1 VIARR
6 LLDDLGLKAV
16 SSSNHTGAV
25 EPNPDRAKNLDDL
38 KTKCEFAQILGADK
52 LVVVPAM
59 TTRPTED
66 DYKRGVDNLREA
78 ADIAGRFDVS
88 LMLEFS
94 KFFTF
99 TNSLSTALTLVRA
112 ANHPRVR
119 MMLDTYHLWIGVSKF
134 EDLELLRDGELVH
147 MHFEDTPREP
157 VRELLEQRHRVLP
170 GEGIAPLKRI
180 VDLVK
185 RKHYAGALSVELM
198 DPSFHAMDPYQLA
211 LKVRA
216 AVEPLLA

>member
-1 VIARR
+1 V
-6 LLDDLGLKAV
+6 LDDLGLKAI
-16 SSSNHTGAV
+16 SASNHTGVV
-25 EPNPDRAKNLDDL
+25 EPNPTRAKSLEDL
-38 KTKCEFAQILGADK
+38 RAKCEFAQVLGADK
-52 LVVVPAM
+52 MVIVPVM
-59 TTRPTED
+59 TTPPAVD

-78 ADIAGRFDVS
+78 GEIAGRFNVS

-99 TNSLSTALTLVRA
+99 TNSLSTALMLVRA
-112 ANHPRVR
+112 ANHPNVR

-134 EDLELLRDGELVH
+134 EDLDLLHDRELVH

-170 GEGIAPLKRI
+170 GEGIVPLKRI
-180 VDLVK
+180 VEVVK
-185 RKHYAGALSVELM
+185 RKQYAGALSVELM

-211 LKVRA
+211 VKVRA